1 VPARAGLA
9 RLGMGD
15 QAVGQQK
22 LRDYGDEKNR
32 EEDLTP
38 AELRELKEDTAEAI
52 RTAYALKVQG
62 PAADAGAE
70 GGGGYSSNSAG
81 FVESFMRRPHSS
93 HEVLEVVREAYLDE
107 AAADTVNVLEQLA
120 LRDKLVAC
128 LRAEVVALDQVLR
141 QEMERRKELERGLR
155 NWRLARE
162 AVDASRAE
170 QLREEMEQKKKMNC
184 ALTNFKLARTV
195 LETLDVS
202 TGESI

>member
-1 VPARAGLA
+1 
-9 RLGMGD
+9 MGD

-22 LRDYGDEKNR
+22 LKQELREYADEKNR

-38 AELRELKEDTAEAI
+38 AELRELNEDTAEAI
-52 RTAYALKVQG
+52 RTAYALQVQG
-62 PAADAGAE
+62 PAADPEG

-141 QEMERRKELERGLR
+141 EEMARRKALEDGLR
-155 NWRLARE
+155 KWRLARE

-195 LETLDVS
+195 LETLDVY